1 MYLFRE
7 RFIKYLS
14 HGIPIHIPDDEVF
27 LFFEK
32 LDEFVNNAGN
42 SFESIYYKG
51 ENELVICNGFSEYIR
66 VSYENDHVIFKTTSL
81 TSNPAKMSQE
91 DVRKMGESFMGVV
104 LFLESV
110 SPSEDSKDIP
120 REFHDQWN

>member
-7 RFIKYLS
+7 RFVKYLS
-14 HGIPIHIPDDEVF
+14 RGIPVHIPDDEVF

-32 LDEFVNNAGN
+32 LDQFVNKAGN
-42 SFESIYYKG
+42 SFESIYRKG
-51 ENELVICNGFSEYIR
+51 EDELVICSGSSEYIR
-66 VSYENDHVIFKTTSL
+66 VSYENNHVIFKTTLL
-81 TSNPAKMSQE
+81 TSNPTKMNQE
-91 DVRKMGESFMGVV
+91 DVRRMGESFMGVV

-110 SPSEDSKDIP
+110 SPTEDSKDIP